1 MVFIH
6 KKEYHGKQV
15 MHLLL
20 ILILLTTNFNF
31 IYATTIR
38 PIINDIAH
46 DVINNQLGSDLQSLI
61 NFSAGT
67 KSDYIF
73 KGRHNSR
80 ANFTLPKIPIF
91 QLIPEIQW
99 SDENYSNWDLS
110 FYFKV
115 KKLHIV
121 TIDKQWTDQK
131 SYSPK
136 DYNYGGSKEFHELI
150 VTFSNYQRENFSGLN
165 INKISTGFW
174 DEDPRSGS
182 IIIDSTDLKIT
193 FDQIFNRVILQH
205 QHTCNKQGVDVTGI
219 KYIIFDLFDSVDNI
233 QLSVEHRQA
242 NGKVILKL
250 KSSIED
256 KNRIGFNPPGLF
268 FPKLT
273 VPGQLHEQIDRQF
286 IFTKNF
292 PAHEL
297 NSEEKFFLEPLTCPT
312 IENNFVL
319 QLKFQVD
326 ETNIIE
332 NLENNSLKEPNFK
345 SETNVN
351 TYVADVACE
360 HGKKQW
366 VFKHNYSDIFVDK
379 IYFDLVNNKVWLV
392 KNKLVE
398 DK

>member
-6 KKEYHGKQV
+6 KKEYHNGKQV

-38 PIINDIAH
+38 PIINDITN
-46 DVINNQLGSDLQSLI
+46 DVINSQLGSDLQSLI

-67 KSDYIF
+67 KTDYIF
-73 KGRHNSR
+73 KDRHNSR

-91 QLIPEIQW
+91 QVIPEIQW
-99 SDENYSNWDLS
+99 SDENYSKWDLS

-121 TIDKQWTDQK
+121 TIDKQWTGQEI
-131 SYSPK
+131 YSPK
-136 DYNYGGSKEFHELI
+136 NYNYGGSKEFHELN

-174 DEDPRSGS
+174 DESRSGS

-205 QHTCNKQGVDVTGI
+205 QHTCNKQGVAVTGI
-219 KYIIFDLFDSVDNI
+219 KYIIFDLFDSPDNI
-233 QLSVEHRQA
+233 QLSVEHHHLT
-242 NGKVILKL
+242 GKVILKL
-250 KSSIED
+250 NSLIEN
-256 KNRIGFNPPGLF
+256 KNRIGFNPPGLL
-268 FPKLT
+268 FPKST

-292 PAHEL
+292 SAHEL
-297 NSEEKFFLEPLTCPT
+297 NFEEIFFLEPLTCPT

-332 NLENNSLKEPNFK
+332 NLEKNLLTELDSKTKTNS
-345 SETNVN
+345 N
-351 TYVADVACE
+351 TWVADVACE
-360 HGKKQW
+360 HGKTQW
-366 VFKHNYSDIFVDK
+366 VFKNNYSDIFVDK

-392 KNKLVE
+392 KNKFV
-398 DK
+398 